1 MPSAGGHRDAL
12 RVSSRAA
19 QTGRDLTVFECVTDL
34 REILRYAQDDK
45 PFCWHFANASP
56 CSQSMRTYL
65 RIFNPLVALL
75 IFVLCSFAA
84 MKEDKDKPIV
94 IGNVVMGGIPTY
106 FFAKGM
112 FCGVA
117 LILLGKIL
125 ENQLGRDER

>member
-1 MPSAGGHRDAL
+1 
-12 RVSSRAA
+12 VSSRAA
-19 QTGRDLTVFECVTDL
+19 QTARDLTQFEGVNEL

-45 PFCWHFANASP
+45 EIRTFARISPIASAFC
-56 CSQSMRTYL
+56 CSMRTYL
-65 RIFNPLVALL
+65 RIFNPLIALL
-75 IFVLCSFAA
+75 IFILCSFAA

-94 IGNVVMGGIPTY
+94 IGNVVAGGIPTY

-125 ENQLGRDER
+125 ENQLGDRNTR

>member
-1 MPSAGGHRDAL
+1 VNVGPFA
-12 RVSSRAA
+12 RVLLVAPAFS
-19 QTGRDLTVFECVTDL
+19 
-34 REILRYAQDDK
+34 
-45 PFCWHFANASP
+45 PF
-56 CSQSMRTYL
+56 MRTYL
-65 RIFNPLVALL
+65 RIFNPIIAILV
-75 IFVLCSFAA
+75 FVLCSFAA

-125 ENQLGRDER
+125 ENQLGDRDR